1 MKNEYEKLSVWCL
14 QPGFESATSWSK
26 ISLRNHYSGAPPN
39 LYTWLIAM
47 NETKSVIL
55 VRLCCDLADVTIQY
69 LWSFYLD

>member
-1 MKNEYEKLSVWCL
+1 MTYYGKIEKEAKPLVL
-14 QPGFESATSWSK
+14 ESATSWSK

-69 LWSFYLD
+69 FWSFYLD